1 MDRTYNTSLQ
11 GLTTIWPKRNDQYL
25 APDYGYSAS
34 YEGAIRMFS
43 YGNGFYAIS
52 PKGVNNITFSLSLNY
67 SNLHDTEARQII
79 DFLET
84 SKGLDF
90 PFVPPDPFCKRNI
103 FRCVGFSHTFNKE
116 NLNNISINL
125 KTNKQSSLN
134 IESAI
139 PGSSETLLNAP
150 RATES
155 HTMYLSINSDDE
167 SNFLPS
173 TGAEHYKNYADY
185 CKIGYKEYLRSIF
198 TFEEMQKVL
207 NNDFSDGI
215 FSFPWHKMGLIERT
229 VLDSYGYPD
238 STHDVRSIHPGYYDP
253 PSSTDNNSKPFEIR
267 VIPWTQPFGYNTADD
282 TLYAT
287 TTSTVNGLKYL
298 SQWAYPKDIVVF
310 KPDYNAQSFDKYY
323 YCKKSHFARPLNSA
337 FDSWLGGGNLDGGSG
352 TWVDDHRIPGSTD
365 ERHWTKNFFWEPSYA
380 SSISQQSRILS
391 KVYDGEKVEV
401 MSDGRNANPL
411 VFDVQFN
418 NRDDREAYA
427 ILHFLENRKGYVRFK
442 WDSVPGMYDVTDRY
456 FVCNTWSFSKR
467 YIDNNS
473 IKATFIEDS
482 LGSDLGY

>member
-1 MDRTYNTSLQ
+1 VDRTYNTSLQ

-25 APDYGYSAS
+25 TPDYGYSAT

-43 YGNGFYAIS
+43 YGDGFYAIS

-67 SNLHDTEARQII
+67 SNLHDAEARQII

-90 PFVPPDPFCKRNI
+90 PFVPPDPFCKKNI

-139 PGSSETLLNAP
+139 PGASETLLNAP
-150 RATES
+150 RATDA
-155 HTMYLSINSDDE
+155 HTMYLSINSDDV

-173 TGAEHYKNYADY
+173 NSAEHYKNYSDY

-198 TFEEMQKVL
+198 TREEMIKVL
-207 NNDFSDGI
+207 NNDFIDGI
-215 FSFPWHKMGLIERT
+215 FSLPWNTMGLIERT
-229 VLDSYGYPD
+229 ALDTYGRPD
-238 STHDVRSIHPGYYDP
+238 STNDVRSIHPGYYDP

-267 VIPWTQPFGYNTADD
+267 VVPWTQSFGYHTPDD

-287 TTSTVNGLKYL
+287 STYVINGLKYL

-310 KPDYNAQSFDKYY
+310 KPDYEAQTFDKYY
-323 YCKKSHFARPLNSA
+323 YCKKSHFARPSNSP
-337 FDSWLGGGNLDGGSG
+337 FNNWLEGGNLDGGTG
-352 TWVDDHRIPGSTD
+352 VWVDSNKIPGSTN
-365 ERHWTKNFFWEPSYA
+365 ETHWTKNFFWEPSYT

-401 MSDGRNANPL
+401 LSDGRNANPL

-442 WDSVPGMYDVTDRY
+442 WDSVPGIYDVTDRY
-456 FVCNTWSFSKR
+456 FVCNSWSFSKR

-473 IKATFIEDS
+473 IKATFIEDA
-482 LGSDLGY
+482 LGADLGY